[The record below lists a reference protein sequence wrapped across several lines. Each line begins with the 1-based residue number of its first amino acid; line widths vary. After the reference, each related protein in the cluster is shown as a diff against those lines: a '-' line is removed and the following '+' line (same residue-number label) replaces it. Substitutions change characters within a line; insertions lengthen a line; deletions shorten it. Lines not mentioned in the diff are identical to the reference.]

1 MLSAAASS
9 CCSSLDCTCLL
20 SSALIRTE
28 PRPRVLPLPLPR
40 TALPPAGGLP
50 GDSCGPDELLVK
62 SASTLQKSCSGL
74 EILGFTGT
82 HKLIGHLGFFAGMS
96 SSTKLGTDANFSARK
111 SILPLEVTK
120 ALLQSKHHSW
130 ISPLCSDQ
138 LRTSLQHLV
147 FRYSSN
153 ILQVAWRCCS
163 SVTASRY
170 CRSSFT

>member
-1 MLSAAASS
+1 
-9 CCSSLDCTCLL
+9 
-20 SSALIRTE
+20 
-28 PRPRVLPLPLPR
+28 
-40 TALPPAGGLP
+40 
-50 GDSCGPDELLVK
+50 
-62 SASTLQKSCSGL
+62 
-74 EILGFTGT
+74 LGFTGT

-170 CRSSFT
+170 CRSSFTQLAKEQLHCSGCNTRAGPVCVQIRRIVWLGLSITYTSIQELLALSCQHLRLSA